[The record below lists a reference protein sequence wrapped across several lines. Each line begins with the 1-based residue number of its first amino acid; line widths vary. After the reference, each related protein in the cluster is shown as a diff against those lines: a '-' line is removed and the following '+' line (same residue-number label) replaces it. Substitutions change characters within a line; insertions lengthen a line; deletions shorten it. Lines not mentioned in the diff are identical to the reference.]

1 MNVQTVIDQLGGRH
15 ALQSLLGVGP
25 SAISNYITRGCFP
38 RRVQTIIEAALQ
50 DLPTHNNPNSP
61 QNAKPPIAITPSA
74 LIRPVHGKR
83 IALIIGGGIAAYK
96 ALELTRRLQD
106 HNFHVTGI
114 MTRSA
119 QQFIS
124 PLSLS
129 ALSGEKVY
137 TDLFSLTDEAEMGHI
152 RLARETDLVLVVPAT
167 ANLMARAANGIADD
181 LASTILLATTAPV
194 MMAPAMNPAMWSHPA
209 TQDNLAR
216 LRNRGVRFIG
226 PDSGDTAC
234 GEDGEGRLSSP
245 DDIVAHVRA
254 VLNPEIL
261 NPDTLHPDKASL
273 PLSGKHAL
281 VTSGPTVEPIDSV
294 RFIANHSSGKQGHAI
309 ADALARQGA
318 TVTLVSGPVSIDPPH
333 GVKLVNVET
342 AQQMHDACM
351 NALPADIA
359 VCAAAVADW
368 RARTPHNHKI
378 KKYAADS
385 MTLDLVKNPDILA
398 ALGVHEQRPALL
410 VGFAAETE
418 NLEANAHD
426 KRIAKNC
433 DWIIGNLVAKS
444 SGTNISE
451 DLVFGHDRNT
461 IMLVRD
467 GKAEAWP
474 NLLKTEIADRLVE
487 AMIVML
493 TPNHAD
499 REPANV

>member
-1 MNVQTVIDQLGGRH
+1 MDVQKVIGQLGGRH

-38 RRVQTIIEAALQ
+38 RRVQSIIDTALQ
-50 DLPTHNNPNSP
+50 DTPHHNQLHNPNANSTSSTTLT
-61 QNAKPPIAITPSA
+61 PPRIIHPT
-74 LIRPVHGKR
+74 HGKR

-106 HNFHVTGI
+106 HGFHITGI
-114 MTRSA
+114 MTKSA
-119 QQFIS
+119 QQFIT

-216 LRNRGVRFIG
+216 LQSRGVHIIG

-234 GEDGEGRLSSP
+234 GEDGEGRLTSP
-245 DDIVAHVRA
+245 QDIVAHVRA
-254 VLNPEIL
+254 RLE
-261 NPDTLHPDKASL
+261 PDRSSL
-273 PLSGKHAL
+273 ALSGKHAL
-281 VTSGPTVEPIDSV
+281 VTSGPTIEPIDSV

-309 ADALARQGA
+309 AAALASHGA
-318 TVTLVSGPVSIDPPH
+318 TVTLVNGPVTIDPPT
-333 GVKLVNVET
+333 GVKLVSVET
-342 AQQMHDACM
+342 AQEMHDACM
-351 NALPADIA
+351 AALPADIA

-368 RARTPHNHKI
+368 RAQAPKNHKI
-378 KKYAADS
+378 KKQAADS
-385 MTLDLVKNPDILA
+385 MTLNLVKNPDILA
-398 ALGVHEQRPALL
+398 ALGTHEQRPTLL

-418 NLEANAHD
+418 NLETNAQQ

-433 DWIIGNLVAKS
+433 DWIIGNLVAVS
-444 SGTNISE
+444 SGTNTS
-451 DLVFGHDRNT
+451 DNLVFGHDKNT

-467 GKAEAWP
+467 GTSEAWP
-474 NLLKTEIADRLVE
+474 KMRKTEIADKLVA
-487 AMIVML
+487 AMIMTLNETV
-493 TPNHAD
+493 AD
-499 REPANV
+499 KEPANV